1 LDLSAKEV
9 DKACLKKELK
19 PFQNI
24 QRLNQPKPN
33 QKAANAS
40 FKLKTYVLLIGS
52 PSQDTNVQQLGDLN
66 ETMLFDQSQ
75 NQPV

>member
-1 LDLSAKEV
+1 LDTSLKEV

-33 QKAANAS
+33 QKAATAS

-52 PSQDTNVQQLGDLN
+52 PSQDRNVQRFHDLN
-66 ETMLFDQSQ
+66 ETKLFD
-75 NQPV
+75 